1 VILGDPGWPMGI
13 VGLVAGRITE
23 KYARPSFV
31 ACLDAEEA
39 KGSARSVRGVHVV
52 KALDAAAAA
61 LRRYG
66 GHAFAA
72 GFSLDAARFEE
83 FAALVMPAVAAQM
96 GEAPP
101 ERVFRVDAVVEAAEL
116 VPDLCRELSALEPCG
131 QGNHDALLAMRDCT
145 VMASSSFG
153 AMRQHLR
160 VLLRDEGGGMAEAIA
175 FNKPGV
181 EKHLPRGRRI
191 DCCFGLELDE
201 WDGRE
206 RVRMRLRDLRPAAAA
221 APIVVSEAAVAVGA
235 PA

>member
-1 VILGDPGWPMGI
+1 SEIAAQLEAQNQVRRDAVARALEQVEERIADLSDDLPAVILGDPCWPMGI

-72 GFSLDAARFEE
+72 GFSLDASRFEE
-83 FAALVMPAVAAQM
+83 FAVK
-96 GEAPP
+96 
-101 ERVFRVDAVVEAAEL
+101 R
-116 VPDLCRELSALEPCG
+116 
-131 QGNHDALLAMRDCT
+131 
-145 VMASSSFG
+145 
-153 AMRQHLR
+153 
-160 VLLRDEGGGMAEAIA
+160 
-175 FNKPGV
+175 PGV
-181 EKHLPRGRRI
+181 ERHLPRGRRI

-206 RVRMRLRDLRPAAAA
+206 RVRMRLRDLRPAVAA
-221 APIVVSEAAVAVGA
+221 APIVVSGAAVAVGA